1 MLIVDWQECSTMGQF
16 CHKNLG
22 QNKLM
27 GRGDIQGRPLILVVT
42 VAQTIYAITNDDSAP
57 SRG

>member
-16 CHKNLG
+16 CHKILG

-42 VAQTIYAITNDDSAP
+42 VAQTIYSNFDELILITVI
-57 SRG
+57 